1 MRKAKFFAAALLAMS
16 SLGAFAQHQFTVQAN
31 KPGAEIQPTMYG
43 IFFEDIN
50 FGADG
55 GLYAEMVE
63 NRSFEFPQRLMGWNT
78 FGNVTLSDVKPA
90 FDRNPHY
97 VTLESAGAREKQTG
111 LENRGFF
118 GMGLKKD
125 MKYDFTVYGRLH
137 LIDGKQGKIR
147 VELVNSKN
155 DVIAKQVIN
164 ITNNK
169 WQKLTATLTSPQT
182 DAKGLMRVYL
192 EKGSESVDL
201 DHISLFPEDNWNG
214 LRADL
219 VQDLADLKPGIF
231 RFPGGCIVEG
241 TDLDTRYEW
250 KNSVGAPENRPLNEN
265 RWRDTFP
272 HRLFPNYYQ
281 SLGLGFYEYFLLSEK
296 IGAEPLPILSVGLA
310 CQYQNDDKDPNAHV
324 AVKDLQSYIDDA
336 LDLIEFANGPVTSKW
351 GKLRAD
357 MGHPAPFNLKQIGIG
372 NEQWGPMY
380 PERLQKFM
388 EQIHAKYPKIKICG
402 SSGPSADGKDFD
414 YGWEQMRK
422 LGVDMVDEHYYKSP
436 EWFRSNASRYDK
448 YDRKGPKV
456 FAGEYAAHAENDP
469 NSWEAALSEAA
480 FMTGLERN
488 ADVVYQATYAPLFAH
503 VEGWQWRPDLIW
515 FDNLSSVRSANY
527 YVQQLY
533 GEKEWFRSNASR
545 YDKYDRKGPKVFA
558 GEYAA
563 HAENDP
569 NSWEAALSEA
579 AFMTGLERNA
589 DVVYQATYAPLFAHV
604 EGWQWRPDLI
614 WFDNLSSVR
623 SANYYVQQLYGENK
637 GTNVLKLTENGKAV
651 AGENGLYATAC
662 FDKATKSYIVKIA
675 NTSNEAKEINVTF
688 NGIKKLNPGKVTVL
702 HADDIQAE
710 NKIDNKNV
718 VVPVVSDAQVQGNV
732 LNVKMRRER
741 SLCYRLLRQGYQEL
755 HREDCQY
762 L

>member
-1 MRKAKFFAAALLAMS
+1 MRKTNIFAALMLAAMT
-16 SLGAFAQHQFTVQAN
+16 SLGASAQHQFAVLAN
-31 KPGAEIQPTMYG
+31 KPGVEIQPTMYG

-78 FGNVTLSDVKPA
+78 FGNVTVSDVKPA

-97 VTLESAGAREKQTG
+97 VTLEASGAREKQTG

-125 MKYDFTVYGRLH
+125 MKYDFTVYARLH
-137 LIDGKQGKIR
+137 LLNGKQTKIR
-147 VELVNSKN
+147 VELVNSN
-155 DVIAKQVIN
+155 NNVIAKQSIT

-169 WQKLTATLTSPQT
+169 WQKYTTTLTSPQT

-192 EKGSESVDL
+192 ESGESVDL
-201 DHISLFPEDNWNG
+201 DHISLFPQDNWNG

-219 VQDLADLKPGIF
+219 VQDLSDLHPGVF

-241 TDLDTRYEW
+241 TDLETRYEW

-265 RWRDTFP
+265 RWNYTFP
-272 HRLFPNYYQ
+272 HRLYPNYYQ
-281 SLGLGFYEYFLLSEK
+281 TYGLGFYEYFLLSEK
-296 IGAEPLPILSVGLA
+296 IGADPLPILSVGLS
-310 CQYQNDDKDPNAHV
+310 CQYQNSDKDKNAHV
-324 AVKDLQSYIDDA
+324 AVDQLQSYIDDA

-436 EWFRSNASRYDK
+436 DWFRSNAGRYDN

-456 FAGEYAAHAENDP
+456 FAGEYAAHAKHDP

-515 FDNLSSVRSANY
+515 FDNLTSVRSANY

-533 GEKEWFRSNASR
+533 G
-545 YDKYDRKGPKVFA
+545 
-558 GEYAA
+558 
-563 HAENDP
+563 
-569 NSWEAALSEA
+569 L
-579 AFMTGLERNA
+579 
-589 DVVYQATYAPLFAHV
+589 
-604 EGWQWRPDLI
+604 
-614 WFDNLSSVR
+614 
-623 SANYYVQQLYGENK
+623 NK
-637 GTNVLKLTENGKAV
+637 GTHVLSLTENGKTV
-651 AGENGLYATAC
+651 KGENGLYATAC
-662 FDKATKSYIVKIA
+662 FDKHTKSYIVKIA
-675 NTSNEAKEINVTF
+675 NTSNEEKEITVTF
-688 NGIKKLNPGKVTVL
+688 NGLKKLKAGKVTVL

-710 NKIDNKNV
+710 NKIDHKNA
-718 VVPVVSDAQVQGNV
+718 VVPVTSDVQANGNV
-732 LNVKMRRER
+732 LNVKMKAN
-741 SLCYRLLRQGYQEL
+741 SFVVYRF
-755 HREDCQY
+755 
-762 L
+762 

>member
-1 MRKAKFFAAALLAMS
+1 MRKTNIFAALMMAAMT
-16 SLGAFAQHQFTVQAN
+16 SLGASAQHQFAVQAN
-31 KPGAEIQPTMYG
+31 KPGVEIQPTMYG

-78 FGNVTLSDVKPA
+78 FGNVTVSDVKPA

-97 VTLESAGAREKQTG
+97 VTLEASGAREKQTG

-125 MKYDFTVYGRLH
+125 MKYDFTVYARLH
-137 LIDGKQGKIR
+137 LLNGKQTKIR
-147 VELVNSKN
+147 VELVNSN
-155 DVIAKQVIN
+155 NNVIAKQSIT

-169 WQKLTATLTSPQT
+169 WQKYTTTLTSPQT

-192 EKGSESVDL
+192 ESGESVDL
-201 DHISLFPEDNWNG
+201 DHISLFPQDNWNG

-219 VQDLADLKPGIF
+219 VQDLSDLHPGVF

-241 TDLDTRYEW
+241 TDLETRYEW

-265 RWRDTFP
+265 RWNYTFP
-272 HRLFPNYYQ
+272 HRLYPNYYQ
-281 SLGLGFYEYFLLSEK
+281 TYGLGFYEYFLLSEK
-296 IGAEPLPILSVGLA
+296 IGADPLPILSVGLS
-310 CQYQNDDKDPNAHV
+310 CQYQNSDKDKNAHV
-324 AVKDLQSYIDDA
+324 AVDQLQSYIDDA

-372 NEQWGPMY
+372 NEQWGPLY

-456 FAGEYAAHAENDP
+456 FAGEYAAHA
-469 NSWEAALSEAA
+469 
-480 FMTGLERN
+480 
-488 ADVVYQATYAPLFAH
+488 
-503 VEGWQWRPDLIW
+503 
-515 FDNLSSVRSANY
+515 
-527 YVQQLY
+527 
-533 GEKEWFRSNASR
+533 K
-545 YDKYDRKGPKVFA
+545 
-558 GEYAA
+558 
-563 HAENDP
+563 NDP

-662 FDKATKSYIVKIA
+662 FDKPTKSYIVKIA
-675 NTSNEAKEINVTF
+675 NTSKEEKEINVTF
-688 NGIKKLNPGKVTVL
+688 NGLKKLNPGKVTVL

-718 VVPVVSDAQVQGNV
+718 VVPVTSDAQVQGNV
-732 LNVKMRRER
+732 LNVKMKPN
-741 SLCYRLLRQGYQEL
+741 SFVVYRF
-755 HREDCQY
+755 
-762 L
+762 

>member
-265 RWRDTFP
+265 RWRD
-272 HRLFPNYYQ
+272 
-281 SLGLGFYEYFLLSEK
+281 SEK

-533 GEKEWFRSNASR
+533 GE
-545 YDKYDRKGPKVFA
+545 
-558 GEYAA
+558 
-563 HAENDP
+563 
-569 NSWEAALSEA
+569 
-579 AFMTGLERNA
+579 
-589 DVVYQATYAPLFAHV
+589 
-604 EGWQWRPDLI
+604 
-614 WFDNLSSVR
+614 
-623 SANYYVQQLYGENK
+623 NK

-732 LNVKMRRER
+732 LNVKMKPN
-741 SLCYRLLRQGYQEL
+741 SFVVYRF
-755 HREDCQY
+755 
-762 L
+762 

>member
-1 MRKAKFFAAALLAMS
+1 MRKTNIFAALMMAAMT
-16 SLGAFAQHQFTVQAN
+16 SLGASAQHQFAVQAN
-31 KPGAEIQPTMYG
+31 KPGVEIQPTMYG

-78 FGNVTLSDVKPA
+78 FGNVTVSDVKPA

-97 VTLESAGAREKQTG
+97 VTLEASGAREKQTG

-125 MKYDFTVYGRLH
+125 MKYDFTVYARLH
-137 LIDGKQGKIR
+137 LLNGKQTKIR
-147 VELVNSKN
+147 VELVNSN
-155 DVIAKQVIN
+155 NNVIAKQSIT

-169 WQKLTATLTSPQT
+169 WQKYTTTLTSPQT

-192 EKGSESVDL
+192 ESGESVDL
-201 DHISLFPEDNWNG
+201 DHISLFPQDNWNG

-219 VQDLADLKPGIF
+219 VQDLSDLHPGVF

-241 TDLDTRYEW
+241 TDLETRYEW

-265 RWRDTFP
+265 RWNYTFP
-272 HRLFPNYYQ
+272 HRLYPNYYQ
-281 SLGLGFYEYFLLSEK
+281 TYGLGFYEYFLLSEK
-296 IGAEPLPILSVGLA
+296 IGADPLPILSVGLS
-310 CQYQNDDKDPNAHV
+310 CQYQNSDNDKNAHV
-324 AVKDLQSYIDDA
+324 AVDQLQSYIDDA

-372 NEQWGPMY
+372 NEQWGPLY

-533 GEKEWFRSNASR
+533 GE
-545 YDKYDRKGPKVFA
+545 
-558 GEYAA
+558 
-563 HAENDP
+563 
-569 NSWEAALSEA
+569 
-579 AFMTGLERNA
+579 
-589 DVVYQATYAPLFAHV
+589 
-604 EGWQWRPDLI
+604 
-614 WFDNLSSVR
+614 
-623 SANYYVQQLYGENK
+623 NK

-651 AGENGLYATAC
+651 AGENGLYASAC

-675 NTSNEAKEINVTF
+675 NTSNEEKEINVTF

-702 HADDIQAE
+702 HADNIQAE

-718 VVPVVSDAQVQGNV
+718 VVPVVSDAQANGNV
-732 LNVKMRRER
+732 LNVKMKAN
-741 SLCYRLLRQGYQEL
+741 SFVVYRF
-755 HREDCQY
+755 
-762 L
+762 